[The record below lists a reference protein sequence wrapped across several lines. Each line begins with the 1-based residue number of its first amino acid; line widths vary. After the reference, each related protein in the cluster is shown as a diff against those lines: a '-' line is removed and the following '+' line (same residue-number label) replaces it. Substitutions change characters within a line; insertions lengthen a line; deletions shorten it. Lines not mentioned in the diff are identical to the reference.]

1 MNFFN
6 KLPGYTNAPSG
17 MEWVILKKL
26 PGVFVISTLIPSA
39 EMLYLYLVHSPI
51 SAEQQITIYLCL
63 GLIFTFWFFIGVI
76 AVGCI
81 VVIIMKG
88 PAYVAD
94 PYELPKEN
102 KNLEKY
108 PHL

>member
-6 KLPGYTNAPSG
+6 KLPGYTKAPSG
-17 MEWVILKKL
+17 MEWVLLKKL
-26 PGVFVISTLIPSA
+26 PIIFVVGTLIPSA
-39 EMLYLYLVHSPI
+39 EMLYLYLANNII
-51 SAEQQITIYLCL
+51 SAEQQMTIYLCL
-63 GLIFTFWFFIGVI
+63 GLIFTFWFFIGVV
-76 AVGCI
+76 AVGCV

-94 PYELPKEN
+94 PYDLPKEN